1 MTTETTTDAI
11 WFGDTLVRVR
21 AAHGAG
27 DDGISC
33 LDSTAPRGD
42 SPPLHVHRTE
52 DELFHVVEGTLRVRL
67 GADDVE
73 LGAGDTCLAP
83 KGVPHTYRVESEQ
96 ARWLVV
102 TTNGDFESFVR
113 AAGRP
118 AADAVLPEPSG
129 PPTAEQ
135 QETFAE
141 LAREHAIDLV
151 GPPL

>member
-1 MTTETTTDAI
+1 MTMTTETATDAI
-11 WFGDTLVRVR
+11 WFGDTLVQVR

-67 GADDVE
+67 GGDDVQ

-83 KGVPHTYRVESEQ
+83 KGVPHTYRVESER

-102 TTNGDFESFVR
+102 TTNGDFEGFVR

-118 AADAVLPEPSG
+118 AAAKVLPDPAG

-135 QETFAE
+135 QEAFAE
-141 LAREHAIDLV
+141 LA
-151 GPPL
+151 